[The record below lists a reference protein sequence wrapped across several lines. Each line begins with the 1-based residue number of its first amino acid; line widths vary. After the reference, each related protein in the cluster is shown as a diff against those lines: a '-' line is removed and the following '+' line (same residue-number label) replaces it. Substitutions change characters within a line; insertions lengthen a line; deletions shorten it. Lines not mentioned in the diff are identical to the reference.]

1 MLSLLLSN
9 PYAAYRRMVGYLW
22 RACFSKRADKRS
34 AYSTCSE
41 REGLKT
47 ENLYYRFTAP
57 VSKYLFCLFYIA
69 YFMLCISV
77 IQLLLHIFAI
87 KFNTKH
93 NPMRWITWL
102 ASRWR
107 AQQSAWTNVICR
119 THWSSISW
127 THIAVTVR
135 FRDHACLRVGIKIIK
150 QIREKCAHH
159 TFARSF

>member
-1 MLSLLLSN
+1 MLYMYRAWRFKDRNLCLDIRRLLANTYFVYFTSLILCCALVLYSSIVC
-9 PYAAYRRMVGYLW
+9 YV
-22 RACFSKRADKRS
+22 S
-34 AYSTCSE
+34 A
-41 REGLKT
+41 
-47 ENLYYRFTAP
+47 
-57 VSKYLFCLFYIA
+57 
-69 YFMLCISV
+69 
-77 IQLLLHIFAI
+77 LHTI

-135 FRDHACLRVGIKIIK
+135 FRDHACLRVGIKIINK
-150 QIREKCAHH
+150 YVKSMLIMLLLGRFKWLHS
-159 TFARSF
+159 TLLST